1 MEPREL
7 IEALSEL
14 QEDLEKEGLTNN
26 WRARKGCLFQIV
38 RLYTLQLEFER
49 VTKRVARKNGEQPR
63 TVLPWSEEK
72 RAAVQEAILV
82 RRAIMKRAA
91 ELNKKRFSGI
101 RLRY

>member
-7 IEALSEL
+7 IAALSKL
-14 QEDLEKEGLTNN
+14 QEDLEKEGLTDN
-26 WRARKGCLFQIV
+26 WRARKGALFLMV
-38 RLYTLQLEFER
+38 RLDTAQLEMER
-49 VTKRVARKNGEQPR
+49 VTKRVARRNGEQPR
-63 TVLPWSEEK
+63 AVLRWSDEK

-91 ELNKKRFSGI
+91 ELNKRRFSAR